1 MEGVDLSGTNA
12 VLALIGNI
20 DLKETNLIGV
30 DLSAS
35 DLTSAQLTG
44 AIFDNTTIWPNGFDP
59 IAAGAINNDPNSGTD
74 NHTDSSDS
82 NDTVF
87 IVSGGDFNA
96 PFYNFTYE
104 SNGSVVDF
112 SSHALIKGST
122 YVFKAENIS
131 SSHPFNIGE
140 AFQVTSPQATGGPL
154 DQNSATNN
162 QSITVSIPS
171 DYPGTLAYYCTI
183 HSSMVGEFII
193 TEPESLNNEGN
204 QSDFVSI
211 YQLDA
216 SHITELSPSPNP
228 IAGTFSIVEELNA
241 SNQPEVR
248 IRPMVDVSGEWEIA
262 GPSYF
267 YTTNPAYSTI
277 SSIKLY
283 LFSQGIVAING
294 AELEFLDEDDKVLQ
308 ITSSVPFN
316 YTIPYTGTGFI
327 SVNGLPPG
335 LSINVMTGVISGSTD
350 LAGNYSV
357 SLSLTGQDPSGN
369 SVTASKSYILEVSEQ
384 NDQNGTGGEDHN
396 ASEGLPVFSLSTTI
410 RSLT

>member
-1 MEGVDLSGTNA
+1 MIPCFLTDPPRLTKGTNA
-12 VLALIGNI
+12 VLSLIGNI
-20 DLKETNLIGV
+20 DLRETNLIGV

-74 NHTDSSDS
+74 NQTDSSDS

-193 TEPESLNNEGN
+193 TEPESVNNEGN
-204 QSDFVSI
+204 QSDFISI

-241 SNQPEVR
+241 IQ
-248 IRPMVDVSGEWEIA
+248 
-262 GPSYF
+262 
-267 YTTNPAYSTI
+267 ST
-277 SSIKLY
+277 
-283 LFSQGIVAING
+283 
-294 AELEFLDEDDKVLQ
+294 
-308 ITSSVPFN
+308 
-316 YTIPYTGTGFI
+316 
-327 SVNGLPPG
+327 
-335 LSINVMTGVISGSTD
+335 GS
-350 LAGNYSV
+350 
-357 SLSLTGQDPSGN
+357 
-369 SVTASKSYILEVSEQ
+369 
-384 NDQNGTGGEDHN
+384 
-396 ASEGLPVFSLSTTI
+396 
-410 RSLT
+410 

>member
-1 MEGVDLSGTNA
+1 M
-12 VLALIGNI
+12 LALIGNI

-74 NHTDSSDS
+74 NNTDSSDS

-140 AFQVTSPQATGGPL
+140 AFQVTSPHATSGPL

-193 TEPESLNNEGN
+193 AEAESLNNEGN
-204 QSDFVSI
+204 QSDFISI

-241 SNQPEVR
+241 NNQLEVR
-248 IRPMVDVSGEWEIA
+248 IRPMYDVDGNWEIA
-262 GPSYF
+262 GPNY
-267 YTTNPAYSTI
+267 YYNTKPWYSTL
-277 SSIKLY
+277 SGYRSDQWTEY
-283 LFSQGIVAING
+283 LRSQGIVA
-294 AELEFLDEDDKVLQ
+294 L
-308 ITSSVPFN
+308 
-316 YTIPYTGTGFI
+316 
-327 SVNGLPPG
+327 
-335 LSINVMTGVISGSTD
+335 NV
-350 LAGNYSV
+350 
-357 SLSLTGQDPSGN
+357 
-369 SVTASKSYILEVSEQ
+369 
-384 NDQNGTGGEDHN
+384 
-396 ASEGLPVFSLSTTI
+396 F
-410 RSLT
+410 